1 MKRLFNVFAL
11 IAIVAMLF
19 TACSPSPREATLDDM
34 ELMAKFAALMNSAS
48 YDNVIEE
55 TETGFHFEGEYK
67 ASNGDILTYAH
78 YEMNADP
85 EAMTATIYQEV
96 KAIID
101 GASHTYSVNASG
113 SVDASGNPTVVNY
126 ELKIDGTPIKIN
138 LDDIPS
144 LA

>member
-34 ELMAKFAALMNSAS
+34 ELMARFSTLIGAAREAG
-48 YDNVIEE
+48 VVEV
-55 TETGFHFEGEYK
+55 TETGLHFEGEYE
-67 ASNGDILTYAH
+67 APNGDILTYA
-78 YEMNADP
+78 YVESTSDP
-85 EAMTATIYQEV
+85 EAQTATAIFES

-101 GASHTYSVNASG
+101 GVNHTYSYNFSS
-113 SVDASGNPTVVNY
+113 SVDASGNPVINY
-126 ELKIDGTPIKIN
+126 ELKIDGTPIKI
-138 LDDIPS
+138 DQPDIP